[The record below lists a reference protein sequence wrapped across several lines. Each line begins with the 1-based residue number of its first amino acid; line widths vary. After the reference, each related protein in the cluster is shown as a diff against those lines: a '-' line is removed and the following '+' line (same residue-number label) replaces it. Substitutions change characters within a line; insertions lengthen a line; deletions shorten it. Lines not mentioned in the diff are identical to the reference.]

1 MNRYLLMMAVVVGL
15 TVLGGG
21 CGGEDRTAAPRVQ
34 SPPDTPAAPVH
45 RPTRRVLVAALGD
58 SITAGSPLWDPDAA
72 VRDRAP
78 DQVND
83 QSQYEYWAR
92 RRLGPLARFRNCG
105 VNGETTAE
113 IARRLDR
120 CARGA
125 GVLIVQGGINDVYR
139 PVTVE
144 ATAANLREMLRR
156 GKALGLRV
164 ALTDV
169 LPWNN
174 GYPRFAAKIDRLNR
188 LIVDVARQERVP
200 LLPFHRTL
208 EDPQNPQRMR
218 ADWTIDGDHPNV
230 IGYRR
235 LGEIVELP

>member
-1 MNRYLLMMAVVVGL
+1 M
-15 TVLGGG
+15 
-21 CGGEDRTAAPRVQ
+21 
-34 SPPDTPAAPVH
+34 
-45 RPTRRVLVAALGD
+45 AALGD
-58 SITAGSPLWDPDAA
+58 SITAGSPLWDPDPA

-83 QSQYEYWAR
+83 QSQYEYWAA

-105 VNGETTAE
+105 VYGETTAE
-113 IARRLDR
+113 IGRRLDR

-125 GVLIVQGGINDVYR
+125 GILIVQGGINDVYR
-139 PVTVE
+139 PIMVE
-144 ATAANLREMLRR
+144 ETAANLRGMVRR

-188 LIVDVARQERVP
+188 LIADVAGRERVP

-208 EDPQNPQRMR
+208 EDPQHPQRMR
-218 ADWTIDGDHPNV
+218 ADWTIDGDHPSV
-230 IGYRR
+230 VGYRR